1 MLNDVI
7 EGRNIKLRGGHSL
20 ADLPIFIVFCFF
32 ITSCTPVLY
41 SYNSKICF
49 VCFYRVW
56 AACFDH
62 RCGVGRVRWASPDWL
77 PGDRDGLRKEREG
90 RRLLEVRQTGEHHAK
105 NGLLCMFFLFFIPI
119 SSIQNDFST
128 RGKKIKFETTALFAC
143 LAWMLSALGWP
154 FGSMSWKK
162 KVVCHLFGLQN
173 SLPDACLAN
182 QWWPFARTLQLEI
195 AIFLYFQKYYIV
207 DPRKKNQTFFIVFW
221 LSGKMNQWNWIF
233 RNVVDRYISVK

>member
-1 MLNDVI
+1 MP
-7 EGRNIKLRGGHSL
+7 GGHSL

-62 RCGVGRVRWASPDWL
+62 RCGVGRVRWTSPDWL

-143 LAWMLSALGWP
+143 LAWMLSALCWP

-162 KVVCHLFGLQN
+162 KVVFAICLDCKIHCKMPVSQIDDGHLHVRY
-173 SLPDACLAN
+173 SLKSQSFC
-182 QWWPFARTLQLEI
+182 
-195 AIFLYFQKYYIV
+195 
-207 DPRKKNQTFFIVFW
+207 
-221 LSGKMNQWNWIF
+221 IF
-233 RNVVDRYISVK
+233 RNITLLTHEKKKIH